1 MCAYRQSTIVTIC
14 HKVNFMSS
22 DDIYIKFAFMI
33 KDYRKKHNLSQEQL
47 AEICNVDRTYI
58 GRIENLKRK
67 PKLGTA
73 YIIIKALNLDVNLLF
88 ES

>member
-1 MCAYRQSTIVTIC
+1 
-14 HKVNFMSS
+14 
-22 DDIYIKFAFMI
+22 MI
-33 KDYRKKHNLSQEQL
+33 KEYREKYNLSQEQL

-73 YIIIKALNLDVNLLF
+73 YKIIKATNIDINSLF
-88 ES
+88 DL